1 MSRKGNCGD
10 NAVAESFF
18 IFLKTELIYR
28 HKLIFK
34 EQMKL
39 EIFKY
44 IKIYYNRKKRH
55 SALNYTTI
63 EEFNNQINYEN
74 VALLNFKI
82 SFAYPTI

>member
-18 IFLKTELIYR
+18 ISLKTKLIYR

-44 IKIYYNRKKRH
+44 IEI
-55 SALNYTTI
+55 
-63 EEFNNQINYEN
+63 
-74 VALLNFKI
+74 
-82 SFAYPTI
+82 